1 MVSLA
6 VSTLVPHGGLP
17 RLPHSSRT
25 YGKIDS
31 GHYLNVLIP
40 RAMEV
45 DFHSL
50 YSELGVQPDCS
61 LDDFKRAYRRRVA
74 ELHPDRHGDQALRSD
89 LPGMSLPD
97 LTLRYS
103 QAMQFFRAHGRL
115 PGSAPPRVHIR
126 TTGLTR
132 PPRSHAAPDTSESPG
147 FANVS
152 QRSWLVLL
160 VLLAIAA
167 YLVFSSPPA
176 PATVF

>member
-6 VSTLVPHGGLP
+6 IPKIVPHGGRP
-17 RLPHSSRT
+17 RLPHSSKT

-31 GHYLNVLIP
+31 GHVSNFLTS

-74 ELHPDRHGDQALRSD
+74 ELHPDRHGDQAPSPST
-89 LPGMSLPD
+89 PGMSLPD

-115 PGSAPPRVHIR
+115 PGSAPPRVHVR
-126 TTGLTR
+126 TTGLMR
-132 PPRSHAAPDTSESPG
+132 PPRPHAAPDAGESPG

-152 QRSWLVLL
+152 QRSWLLLL

-176 PATVF
+176 SAAVS

>member
-1 MVSLA
+1 
-6 VSTLVPHGGLP
+6 
-17 RLPHSSRT
+17 
-25 YGKIDS
+25 
-31 GHYLNVLIP
+31 
-40 RAMEV
+40 MEV

-50 YSELGVQPDCS
+50 YSELRVQPDCS

-74 ELHPDRHGDQALRSD
+74 ELHPDRHGDQAVRPD
-89 LPGMSLPD
+89 MPGMSLPD

-115 PGSAPPRVHIR
+115 PGSPPPRVQVR
-126 TTGLTR
+126 TTHLAR
-132 PPRSHAAPDTSESPG
+132 PPRPHVAPATGESPG

-176 PATVF
+176 SAALR